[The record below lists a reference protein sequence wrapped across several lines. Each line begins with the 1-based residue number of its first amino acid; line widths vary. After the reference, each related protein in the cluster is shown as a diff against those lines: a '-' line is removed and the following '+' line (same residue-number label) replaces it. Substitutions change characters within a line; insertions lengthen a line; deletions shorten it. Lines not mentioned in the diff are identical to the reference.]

1 MDYGQTVHIQQD
13 FSAVLRYHYIRS
25 RNLKEGNIIMSEKR
39 PKILYIVRRLS
50 GGIFTYLM
58 ELSNR
63 LIEMYDITIG
73 YSTNEETPEN
83 IRSHFDKRIS
93 LVPIVSFQEKSNLI
107 NDASVRS
114 ELRALAEAE
123 KPDIIHFHGY
133 EAGRLG
139 RRTFAGSNIP
149 MFYTPHGYLFLSEDH
164 NMLSRSLFRMNEQSG
179 ARTNCTTIAVSKG
192 EFAETL
198 AFTDNAVYI
207 NNGVNLGEIDSSIKD
222 EVNTEHPLTVF
233 TTGLINPQKNP
244 DLFNEIAE
252 AMPDIRFV
260 WIGDGEMRYKLK
272 SSNIEVT
279 GWLDRK
285 EALQRAYHSDIFI
298 LTSFWEGLPLS
309 LLEAMYMKKLC
320 IATNVIGSRD
330 VIRNGENGYLCSS
343 AAAFVNAISHF
354 DEPQTKEIVETA
366 QQDVIRSYNLD
377 KMAVSYIKVYQ
388 KALDR

>member
-1 MDYGQTVHIQQD
+1 
-13 FSAVLRYHYIRS
+13 
-25 RNLKEGNIIMSEKR
+25 MSTKQ

-63 LIEMYDITIG
+63 LIEVYDITIG

-93 LVPIVSFQEKSNLI
+93 LVPIASFQDKSNLI
-107 NDASVRS
+107 NDAAARA

-139 RRTFAGSNIP
+139 RRTFSDSELP

-164 NMLSRSLFRMNEQSG
+164 NVLSRSLFRMNEQSG
-179 ARTNCTTIAVSKG
+179 ARVNCTTVAVSKG

-207 NNGVNLGEIDSSIKD
+207 NNGVNLVEIDNFIKD
-222 EVNTEHPLTVF
+222 EKNDDHPLTVF

-252 AMPDIRFV
+252 AMPDVRFL
-260 WIGDGEMRYKLK
+260 WIGDGEQRYKLK
-272 SSNIEVT
+272 AKNIEIT
-279 GWLDRK
+279 GWLERD
-285 EALQRAYHSDIFI
+285 EALKKAYQADVFI
-298 LTSFWEGLPLS
+298 LTSLWEGLPLS
-309 LLEAMYMKKLC
+309 LLEAMYLKKLC
-320 IATNVIGSRD
+320 IVNNVIGSRD
-330 VIRNGENGYLCSS
+330 VIRNGENGYLCNS
-343 AAAFVNAISHF
+343 AAAFVNAIMHVDS
-354 DEPQTKEIVETA
+354 PQTKEIVENA
-366 QQDVIRSYNLD
+366 QQDVIKNYNLD
-377 KMAVSYIKVYQ
+377 KMAISYIKLYQ
-388 KALDR
+388 KTLDSK